1 MNLPAGWLKTLATGI
16 FVAMLAMTGCSTPQG
31 PMAVAPNL
39 ERGPQTLNVG
49 DQIRVT
55 FPGAPNLND
64 TQQIRRDG
72 RINLQLVGE
81 VVAVDKTPAQLESEL
96 RQAYA
101 TQIVSKEV
109 NVTVLSSSFVVFVT
123 GAVTKPG
130 KVAVDHTL
138 SVFEAIMEAGGFD
151 ETRANKKA
159 VRVFRE
165 ENGQL
170 KSTTLNL
177 KDVLDGRNTE
187 LFYLKPYDTI
197 YVPDKISW
205 F

>member
-1 MNLPAGWLKTLATGI
+1 MNLPAGWPKILATGI

-72 RINLQLVGE
+72 KINLQLVGE
-81 VVAVDKTPAQLESEL
+81 VVAVDKTPAQLQSEL
-96 RQAYA
+96 TQTYA

-109 NVTVLSSSFVVFVT
+109 NVTVVSSSFVVFVT

-177 KDVLDGRNTE
+177 KDVLEGRNTE

-197 YVPDKISW
+197 YVPDKMSW